1 MGKKKLNTSPMLLIP
16 MLIAYAFI
24 ALLSL
29 SIGRY
34 SVSPGTIIKILIS
47 RVIPINISWSAQAE
61 SAILAIRLPR
71 IICASL
77 VGGGLALSGLVMQTI
92 FRNPMV
98 SPDVLGTSNAAGFG
112 AALAMVLHLPSA
124 MVSPIAFM
132 FGLLS
137 IVLVYLIA
145 SKVPNNHI
153 LGLVLGGIM
162 ISSIFSSLLSF
173 AKLMA
178 DPNDTL
184 PSITYFLMGSLSG
197 CTREDA
203 IKVAFPILGSML
215 SLFLLS
221 WRISL
226 LSLNDDEAKS
236 LGVNTKL
243 LRLIVLVLSVII
255 VASSVAISG
264 VIGWIGLVIPH
275 ITRMIMGCNTRKT
288 IPASIILGAT
298 FLTLADTISRTIA
311 FSEIPIGILTSLVGA
326 PFFLYLIVREGRRHH
341 A

>member
-1 MGKKKLNTSPMLLIP
+1 MGKKKLNTSSMLLIP
-16 MLIAYAFI
+16 MVLSYLLIALFS
-24 ALLSL
+24 LSL
-29 SIGRY
+29 GRY
-34 SVSPGTIIKILIS
+34 SVSPGTILKILASKIL
-47 RVIPINISWSAQAE
+47 PIERIWSVQAE

-77 VGGGLALSGLVMQTI
+77 VGGGLALSGLVMQTV

-112 AALAMVLHLPSA
+112 AALAMVMHLPSA
-124 MVSPIAFM
+124 LVSPISFL
-132 FGLLS
+132 FGILS
-137 IVLVYLIA
+137 VFLVYLIA
-145 SKVPNNHI
+145 SRVPNNHI

-162 ISSIFSSLLSF
+162 VSSIFSSLLSF
-173 AKLMA
+173 AKLIA

-197 CTREDA
+197 CTIDDA
-203 IKVAFPILGSML
+203 LKVAFP
-215 SLFLLS
+215 FS

-226 LSLNDDEAKS
+226 LSLNEDEAKS
-236 LGVNTKL
+236 LGINTRL
-243 LRLIVLVLSVII
+243 LRAVVLILSVII
-255 VASSVAISG
+255 IASSVSISG
-264 VIGWIGLVIPH
+264 VIGWIGLVVPH

-288 IPASIILGAT
+288 IPASIILGAA

-326 PFFLYLIVREGRRHH
+326 PFFLYLIIREGRRRY

>member
-1 MGKKKLNTSPMLLIP
+1 MGKKKLNTSSMLLIP
-16 MLIAYAFI
+16 MVLSYLLIALFS
-24 ALLSL
+24 LSL
-29 SIGRY
+29 GRY
-34 SVSPGTIIKILIS
+34 SVSPGTILKILASKIL
-47 RVIPINISWSAQAE
+47 PIERIWSVQAE

-77 VGGGLALSGLVMQTI
+77 VGGGLALSGLVMQTV

-112 AALAMVLHLPSA
+112 AALAMVMHLPSA
-124 MVSPIAFM
+124 LVSPISFL
-132 FGLLS
+132 FGILS
-137 IVLVYLIA
+137 VFLVYLIA
-145 SKVPNNHI
+145 SRVPNNHI

-162 ISSIFSSLLSF
+162 VSSIFSSLLSF

-197 CTREDA
+197 CTIDDA
-203 IKVAFPILGSML
+203 LKVAFPILASMTL
-215 SLFLLS
+215 LFLLS

-226 LSLNDDEAKS
+226 LSLNEDEAKS
-236 LGVNTKL
+236 LGINTRL
-243 LRLIVLVLSVII
+243 LRAVVLILSVII
-255 VASSVAISG
+255 IASSVSISG
-264 VIGWIGLVIPH
+264 VIGWIGLVVPH

-288 IPASIILGAT
+288 IPASIILGAA

-311 FSEIPIGILTSLVGA
+311 FSEIR
-326 PFFLYLIVREGRRHH
+326 LYHLF
-341 A
+341 